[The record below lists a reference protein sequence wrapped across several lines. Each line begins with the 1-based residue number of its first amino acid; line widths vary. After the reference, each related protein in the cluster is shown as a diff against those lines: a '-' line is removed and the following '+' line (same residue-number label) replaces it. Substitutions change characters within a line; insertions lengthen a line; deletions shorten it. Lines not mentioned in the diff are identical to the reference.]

1 MTRRL
6 LRWSSA
12 RRGRRAVSLGG
23 SASWLA
29 LGVLVITASTTYA
42 VSAPDRSSEPN
53 ATADTM
59 LAATSD
65 TTAIAPSSVDAS
77 TLYNAGTTALERGE
91 IGPAVAFLVAARRL
105 EPRASD
111 IRANLE
117 SAEAASIR
125 ARGGDASDP
134 DTFEIPTLLSAHE
147 AWWLVV
153 ALLAAGALLVV
164 LGVAWKLP
172 APWRRASTVLL
183 VAGVLLSG
191 WRHIQ
196 AWEEGTH
203 PEAVVVVPALSV
215 ERGPNE
221 PSRAAVLL
229 GAGERVRLGTS
240 RGRQMEIRIGG
251 NSIGWADREGLW
263 KVAETPRYTSQYAKR

>member
-1 MTRRL
+1 MTRCAL
-6 LRWSSA
+6 GWSAAWTERSA
-12 RRGRRAVSLGG
+12 ASLGR
-23 SASWLA
+23 STAWLA
-29 LGVLVITASTTYA
+29 LGVLVLTGAATHA
-42 VSAPDRSSEPN
+42 APAPARAQEPSAL
-53 ATADTM
+53 ADTM
-59 LAATSD
+59 LAAASD
-65 TTAIAPSSVDAS
+65 TTSAASSSVDAS
-77 TLYNAGTTALERGE
+77 TLYNAGTAALERGE
-91 IGPAVAFLVAARRL
+91 VGPSVAFLVAARRL

-117 SAEAASIR
+117 SAEAASLR

-147 AWWLVV
+147 AWWLVA
-153 ALLAAGALLVV
+153 ALLAAGALLAV
-164 LGVAWKLP
+164 LGLVWKLP
-172 APWRRASTVLL
+172 ALLRRASAALL

-229 GAGERVRLGTS
+229 GAGERVRLGAS
-240 RGRQMEIRIGG
+240 RGQQTEIRIGG

-263 KVAETPRYTSQYAKR
+263 KVAETPRYTPQYAKR